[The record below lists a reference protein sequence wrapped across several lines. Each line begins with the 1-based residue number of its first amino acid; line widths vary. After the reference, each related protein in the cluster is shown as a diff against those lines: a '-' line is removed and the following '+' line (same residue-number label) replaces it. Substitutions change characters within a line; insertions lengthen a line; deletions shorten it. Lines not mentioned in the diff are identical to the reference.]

1 MHLSLPIWNVDL
13 VVSWYLLHQVRCEV
27 FSALFLYFF
36 STVSYFLYWFS
47 HFFYLF
53 ITDIYWRHQVRCERE
68 TYETPGSDWVSC
80 PVSQSIRFFLH
91 LFLFFFATVSY
102 FLALIFSL
110 FDRVSLTFITF
121 PYMTQSSLFFVIACF
136 TFQSI
141 PTNPIGFLENEGL
154 LRGGEQ

>member
-1 MHLSLPIWNVDL
+1 M
-13 VVSWYLLHQVRCEV
+13 
-27 FSALFLYFF
+27 
-36 STVSYFLYWFS
+36 
-47 HFFYLF
+47 
-53 ITDIYWRHQVRCERE
+53 RCERE

-121 PYMTQSSLFFVIACF
+121 PYMTQSSLFLLLHVSPSNQSQPIRKDFWRTKAFCGAESNRIQIMF
-136 TFQSI
+136 TTVSAALFEYSNLLNSTTIIFQAK
-141 PTNPIGFLENEGL
+141 
-154 LRGGEQ
+154 